1 MTLRRIKA
9 IRTFRLTLLVAIALF
24 GLVTILGKGGGG
36 EAPPEPPGGSS
47 NWDTMVW
54 DQDNWG

>member
-1 MTLRRIKA
+1 MPVNRVRPFKTLRLIS
-9 IRTFRLTLLVAIALF
+9 LVAVILF
-24 GLVTILGKGGGG
+24 ALVTILGKGGGG
-36 EAPPEPPGGSS
+36 EAPPSPPDESS

>member
-1 MTLRRIKA
+1 MNNEKIIKTL
-9 IRTFRLTLLVAIALF
+9 RLTLLVAVVLF

>member
-1 MTLRRIKA
+1 MNQLIRVKLLLPVALA
-9 IRTFRLTLLVAIALF
+9 ILIA
-24 GLVTILGKGGGG
+24 GCGGGG
-36 EAPPEPPGGSS
+36 GGGNNNNPPAGSS